1 MLRRWGAW
9 SRKAALD
16 FITPRLFL
24 AAMRRRWLFFL
35 ITLLVLVASGWW
47 GVPWLVPLPE
57 ALLRPPPASTL
68 YLASDG
74 TPLRHLLNEDG
85 TRSAPAVRYSDIPP
99 VLVHALLA
107 AEDKRF
113 FSHGGVDLLAVA
125 RAGWDNARSGRVVSG
140 ASTIHQQLIK
150 NTTPKGGRRTFGVKL
165 VEALRA
171 RHLAMAWQEED
182 ILAAYANHISFGNLM
197 TGAATAASGYF
208 HKPLGD
214 LTPAEAAL
222 LAALPQSPVRLNPFR
237 RLEAVLP
244 RQRRILNKM
253 HTLGWLDDEQHRV
266 ALAQPIVL
274 QRFSGGFEAPHAVEM
289 LRGQTAGA
297 PVVRTALNATLQ
309 QHIETIIAQRLDSL
323 KARHVSHGA
332 VVVIENATGAVLAL
346 AGSRDFFSEDGG
358 QLNGAWAPHSPGS
371 ALKPFTYLI
380 AFERGATP
388 ASIVADLPA
397 EFATSS
403 GTYRPENF
411 SLRSHGPMTYRHAL
425 GNSLN
430 ISAVKVLDSIGGA
443 ETLLPRLREL
453 GLSTLDEN
461 AAHYGLG
468 LTIGNA
474 SVRLI
479 ELANAYACLARL
491 GVFKPWTLLHDAPA
505 VEERRLL
512 GENESWL
519 IADILSDNQAREMA
533 FGTRS
538 VLRLPFKCAVKTG
551 TSSTFRDNWTLGY
564 TPEFTVGVW
573 VGNFDNT
580 PMQDVS
586 GVTGAGPIFRDV
598 MLHLHEKQ
606 PATWFSRPAAITPAR
621 IDPRTGKRLTPQTP
635 PARLSREEFFISTQ
649 MPPVAQAS
657 DYDARGRALL
667 SREYAEWVQSPANWL
682 GDLVTTSDNEA
693 RPQLRITNPIPGT
706 VVILDPDIRNNG
718 GRLLLQ
724 AAGAAQPSWT
734 CSTLQLQDDGGN
746 VVALLKPGRH
756 EIEVRDDAGGRSA
769 RTFVIVREE

>member
-1 MLRRWGAW
+1 
-9 SRKAALD
+9 
-16 FITPRLFL
+16 
-24 AAMRRRWLFFL
+24 MRRRWKATL
-35 ITLLVLVASGWW
+35 ITLLVLGAAGWW
-47 GVPWLVPLPE
+47 GLPWVVPLPD
-57 ALLRPPPASTL
+57 ALSKPPAASTL
-68 YLASDG
+68 YLARDG

-85 TRSAPAVRYSDIPP
+85 TRSAPPVKFAEIPAT
-99 VLVHALLA
+99 LVHAFLA

-113 FSHGGVDLLAVA
+113 FSHGGVDWIAIG
-125 RAGWDNARSGRVVSG
+125 RAAWDNARNGRIVSG

-150 NTTPKGGRRTFGVKL
+150 NTTPHSGGRTLGVK
-165 VEALRA
+165 VIEALQA
-171 RHLAMAWQEED
+171 RRLAMSWSREEVF
-182 ILAAYANHISFGNLM
+182 AAYANRISFGNLM

-208 HKPLGD
+208 HKPLND
-214 LTPAEAAL
+214 LTPAECAL
-222 LAALPQSPVRLNPFR
+222 LAALPQSPARLNPFR
-237 RLEAVLP
+237 KLEAVLP
-244 RQRRILNKM
+244 RQRRILDKM
-253 HTLGWLDDEQHRV
+253 RELGWLDDEQHRV
-266 ALAQPIVL
+266 ALSQNIVL
-274 QRFSGGFEAPHAVEM
+274 QRFSGGFEAPHAIEM
-289 LRGQTAGA
+289 LRGESNA
-297 PVVRTALNATLQ
+297 PIIRTTIDIALQ
-309 QHIETIIAQRLDSL
+309 QQIETIVGQRLETL
-323 KARHVSHGA
+323 QGRHVTHGA

-346 AGSRDFFSEDGG
+346 AGSRDFFAKDGG

-371 ALKPFTYLI
+371 AMKPFTYLI

-388 ASIVADLPA
+388 ASIVADLPI
-397 EFATSS
+397 EFATAS

-411 SLRSHGPMTYRHAL
+411 SLKSYGPMTYRHAL

-430 ISAVKVLDSIGGA
+430 ISAVRVLDSIGGA

-453 GLSTLDEN
+453 GLSTLTEN

-491 GVFKPWTLLHDAPA
+491 GRFKPWTLRSDAPA
-505 VEERRLL
+505 AEERRLL

-519 IADILSDNQAREMA
+519 IADILSDNQAREMS
-533 FGTRS
+533 FGSHS

-598 MLHLHEKQ
+598 MLHLHEKH
-606 PATWFSRPAAITPAR
+606 PASWFARPAAIKHAR
-621 IDPRTGKRLTPQTP
+621 IDPRTGKRLTPLTP
-635 PARLSREEFFISTQ
+635 PARLSREELFAGDNF
-649 MPPVAQAS
+649 PPVAQAS
-657 DYDARGRALL
+657 DYDTRGRAILP
-667 SREYAEWVQSPANWL
+667 REYTEWARSNANWL
-682 GDLVTTSDNEA
+682 GDLVTTAETDA

-718 GRLLLQ
+718 NRLLLQ
-724 AAGAAQPSWT
+724 AAGSAQPRWS
-734 CSTLQLQDDGGN
+734 CQTLELRNEDN
-746 VVALLKPGRH
+746 HTFAILKPGRH
-756 EIEVRDDAGGRSA
+756 EIELRDEANGLSA
-769 RTFVIVREE
+769 KTFVIVQEE

>member
-1 MLRRWGAW
+1 
-9 SRKAALD
+9 
-16 FITPRLFL
+16 
-24 AAMRRRWLFFL
+24 MRRRWLLFL
-35 ITLLVLVASGWW
+35 VTLLALAAVGWW

-68 YLASDG
+68 YLARDG

-85 TRSAPAVRYSDIPP
+85 TRSAPPVKFAEMPP
-99 VLVHALLA
+99 VLVNALLA

-113 FSHGGVDLLAVA
+113 YSHGGVDLLAVA
-125 RAGWDNARSGRVVSG
+125 RASRDNLSSGRVFSG

-150 NTTPKGGRRTFGVKL
+150 NTTPKAGRRGLCVKF

-171 RHLAMAWQEED
+171 RHLAMAWKEED

-197 TGAATAASGYF
+197 TGIATAASGYF

-237 RLEAVLP
+237 KLEAVLP
-244 RQRRILNKM
+244 RQRRILDKM
-253 HTLGWLDDEQHRV
+253 HALGWLDDEQHRV

-289 LRGQTAGA
+289 LRASNVKQAASLPSGSEA
-297 PVVRTALNATLQ
+297 PNAVVRTTIHATLQ

-332 VVVIENATGAVLAL
+332 VVVIDNATGAVRAL

-358 QLNGAWAPHSPGS
+358 QLNGAWTPHSPGS

-388 ASIVADLPA
+388 ASIVADLPV
-397 EFATSS
+397 EFSTNS

-411 SLRSHGPMTYRHAL
+411 SLRSYGPMTYRHAL

-453 GLSTLDEN
+453 GIGTLNEN

-491 GVFKPWTLLHDAPA
+491 GTFKPWTLLHDAPTA
-505 VEERRLL
+505 DARRML

-564 TPEFTVGVW
+564 TPEYTVGVW

-606 PATWFSRPAAITPAR
+606 PATWFAQPSAITHAR

-635 PARLSREEFFISTQ
+635 PARLSREEFFLNTQ
-649 MPPVAQAS
+649 LPPVAQTS
-657 DYDARGRALL
+657 DYDTRGRALL
-667 SREYAEWVQSPANWL
+667 PREYAEWVQSNANWL
-682 GDLVTTSDNEA
+682 GDLVTTTDADA

-706 VVILDPDIRNNG
+706 VVILDPDISNNG
-718 GRLLLQ
+718 SRLLLQ
-724 AAGAAQPSWT
+724 ATGASQPRWT
-734 CSTLQLQDDGGN
+734 CSTLEIQNDGGN
-746 VVALLKPGRH
+746 IFAILKPGRH
-756 EIEVRDDAGGRSA
+756 EIEVREEAGGESA
-769 RTFVIVREE
+769 KTFVIVREE

>member
-1 MLRRWGAW
+1 M
-9 SRKAALD
+9 
-16 FITPRLFL
+16 
-24 AAMRRRWLFFL
+24 
-35 ITLLVLVASGWW
+35 
-47 GVPWLVPLPE
+47 PLPE
-57 ALLRPPPASTL
+57 ALLKPNPGSTL
-68 YLASDG
+68 YLARDG
-74 TPLRHLLNEDG
+74 TPLRHLLDENG
-85 TRSAPAVRYSDIPP
+85 TRSARPVTFAEIPLP
-99 VLVHALLA
+99 LVQALLA

-113 FSHGGVDLLAVA
+113 FSHGGIDLLAIA
-125 RAGWDNARSGRVVSG
+125 RAASDNLRSGHVVSG

-150 NTTPKGGRRTFGVKL
+150 NTTPQRGKRTLWVKII
-165 VEALRA
+165 EALQA
-171 RHLAMAWQEED
+171 RRLAMSWSRED
-182 ILAAYANHISFGNLM
+182 VFAAYANRISFGNLM

-208 HKPLGD
+208 HKSLGD
-214 LTPAEAAL
+214 LTPAECAL
-222 LAALPQSPVRLNPFR
+222 LASLPQSPARLNPFR
-237 RLEAVLP
+237 NLEGVLP
-244 RQRRILNKM
+244 RQRRILDHM
-253 HTLGWLDDEQHRV
+253 HTLGWLNDEQHRV
-266 ALAQPIVL
+266 AMDQKIVL

-289 LRGQTAGA
+289 LRGESSAATI
-297 PVVRTALNATLQ
+297 RTTLDATLQ
-309 QHIETIIAQRLDSL
+309 QQVETILAQRLEAL
-323 KARHVSHGA
+323 RGRHVTHGA
-332 VVVIENATGAVLAL
+332 VVVIENSSGAVLAL
-346 AGSRDFFSEDGG
+346 AGSRDFFAKDGG

-371 ALKPFTYLI
+371 AMKPFTYLI

-388 ASIVADLPA
+388 ASIVADLPI

-403 GTYRPENF
+403 GTYKPENF
-411 SLRSHGPMTYRHAL
+411 SLRSYGPMTYRQAL

-430 ISAVKVLDSIGGA
+430 ISAVRVLDSIGGA

-453 GLSTLDEN
+453 GLTTLNED

-491 GVFKPWTLLHDAPA
+491 GRLKPWTLRSDASTT
-505 VEERRLL
+505 EERRLL

-533 FGTRS
+533 FGSWS

-586 GVTGAGPIFRDV
+586 GVTGAGPVFRDV

-606 PATWFSRPAAITPAR
+606 PATWFARPAAITHAR

-635 PARLSREEFFISTQ
+635 PARVSREDYFITDK

-657 DYDARGRALL
+657 DYDASGRVILP
-667 SREYAEWVQSPANWL
+667 RDYAAWVPSNANWL
-682 GDLVTTSDNEA
+682 GDLVTTAGVDA
-693 RPQLRITNPIPGT
+693 KPVLRITNPIPGT
-706 VVILDPDIRNNG
+706 VVILDPDIRNSGN
-718 GRLLLQ
+718 RLLLQ
-724 AAGAAQPSWT
+724 AAGTTQPRWT
-734 CSTLQLQDDGGN
+734 CKTLELRSESPHTF
-746 VVALLKPGRH
+746 AILKPGRH
-756 EIEVRDDAGGRSA
+756 EIELRDEASGLSVK
-769 RTFVIVREE
+769 TFVIVQEE

>member
-1 MLRRWGAW
+1 MLAFPSQRM
-9 SRKAALD
+9 
-16 FITPRLFL
+16 FL
-24 AAMRRRWLFFL
+24 SPMRRRWKAIV
-35 ITLLVLVASGWW
+35 ITLLALAAVGWW

-57 ALLRPPPASTL
+57 LLLKPATSSTR

-74 TPLRHLLNEDG
+74 TPVRHLLDENG
-85 TRSAPAVRYSDIPP
+85 SRSSPP
-99 VLVHALLA
+99 VKFAELPTTLVHALLA

-113 FSHGGVDLLAVA
+113 FSHGGIDFFAIA
-125 RAGWDNARSGRVVSG
+125 RATWDNTRNKRIVSG

-150 NTTPKGGRRTFGVKL
+150 NTTPRSGKRTLWIKVI
-165 VEALRA
+165 EALQA
-171 RHLAMAWQEED
+171 RRLAMSWSRED
-182 ILAAYANHISFGNLM
+182 VLAAYANRISFGNLM
-197 TGAATAASGYF
+197 TGVATAASGYF
-208 HKPLGD
+208 HKPLND
-214 LTPAEAAL
+214 LTPAECAL
-222 LAALPQSPVRLNPFR
+222 LAALPQSPGRLNPFR
-237 RLEAVLP
+237 NLEAVLP
-244 RQRRILNKM
+244 RQRRILDQM
-253 HTLGWLDDEQHRV
+253 HALGWLDDEQHRV
-266 ALAQPIVL
+266 ASNQPIVL

-289 LRGQTAGA
+289 LRGESDAATI
-297 PVVRTALNATLQ
+297 RTTLDATLQ
-309 QHIETIIAQRLDSL
+309 QQVETIIAQRLDAL
-323 KARHVSHGA
+323 KGRHVTHGA

-346 AGSRDFFSEDGG
+346 AGSRDFFASDGG

-371 ALKPFTYLI
+371 AVKPFTYEI

-388 ASIVADLPA
+388 ASIVADLPI
-397 EFATSS
+397 EFSTAS
-403 GTYRPENF
+403 GTYRPENY
-411 SLRSHGPMTYRHAL
+411 SLRSYGPMTYRYAL

-430 ISAVKVLDSIGGA
+430 ISAVRVLDSIGGA

-453 GLSTLDEN
+453 GLTTLTED

-491 GVFKPWTLLHDAPA
+491 GRFKPWTLRSDVPA
-505 VEERRLL
+505 TDERQLL

-519 IADILSDNQAREMA
+519 IGDILSDNQAREMS
-533 FGTRS
+533 FGTHS

-598 MLHLHEKQ
+598 MLHLHEKH
-606 PATWFSRPAAITPAR
+606 PATWFERPAAIKPAR

-635 PARLSREEFFISTQ
+635 PARVSREDYFIPDQ
-649 MPPVAQAS
+649 FPPVAQVS
-657 DYDARGRALL
+657 DYDSRGRAILP
-667 SREYAEWVQSPANWL
+667 REYANWVKSSANWL
-682 GDLVTTSDNEA
+682 GDLVTTTETDA

-706 VVILDPDIRNNG
+706 IVILDPDIRNSG
-718 GRLLLQ
+718 SRLLLQ
-724 AAGAAQPSWT
+724 ATGTTQPRWT
-734 CSTLQLQDDGGN
+734 CKGLELRVEDTHTF
-746 VVALLKPGRH
+746 AILKPGRH
-756 EIEVRDDAGGRSA
+756 EIELRDEASGLTA
-769 RTFVIVREE
+769 KTFVIVKEE

>member
-1 MLRRWGAW
+1 MRG
-9 SRKAALD
+9 
-16 FITPRLFL
+16 RLFL
-24 AAMRRRWLFFL
+24 HAMRRRLVIFL
-35 ITLLVLVASGWW
+35 ITLVVLAAVGWW
-47 GVPWLVPLPE
+47 GLPWLAPLPD
-57 ALLRPPPASTL
+57 ALLKTPPVSTL
-68 YLASDG
+68 YLARDG
-74 TPLRHLLNEDG
+74 TPLRHLLNADG
-85 TRSAPAVRYSDIPP
+85 TRSAPPVSYAEIPP
-99 VLVHALLA
+99 VVVHGLLA

-113 FSHGGVDLLAVA
+113 FSHGGIDLLAVA
-125 RAGWDNARSGRVVSG
+125 RAGWDNAQSGRIVSG
-140 ASTIHQQLIK
+140 ASTLHQQLIK
-150 NTTPKGGRRTFGVKL
+150 NTSPREGKRTLAVKCL
-165 VEALRA
+165 EALRA
-171 RHLAMAWQEED
+171 RHLAMSWRDED
-182 ILAAYANHISFGNLM
+182 VLAAYANHISFGNLM
-197 TGAATAASGYF
+197 TGITTAASGYF

-222 LAALPQSPVRLNPFR
+222 LAALPQSPARLNPFR
-237 RLEAVLP
+237 KLDAVLP
-244 RQRRILNKM
+244 RQRQILDKM
-253 HTLGWLDDEQHRV
+253 HALGWLDTEQHRV
-266 ALAQPIVL
+266 ALAQPLVL

-289 LRGQTAGA
+289 LRGQAST
-297 PVVRTALNATLQ
+297 PVVRTSLDASLQ
-309 QHIETIIAQRLDSL
+309 QQVETIIGQRLNAL
-323 KARHVSHGA
+323 KDRHVTHGA

-346 AGSRDFFSEDGG
+346 AGSRDFFASDGG

-388 ASIVADLPA
+388 ASVVADLPT
-397 EFATSS
+397 EFSTRS

-411 SLRSHGPMTYRHAL
+411 SLRSYGPMTYRQAL

-430 ISAVKVLDSIGGA
+430 ISAVRVLDSIGGA

-453 GLSTLDEN
+453 GLGTLQED
-461 AAHYGLG
+461 APHYGLG

-491 GVFKPWTLLHDAPA
+491 GSFKPWTLVLEPPA
-505 VEERRLL
+505 TEERQLL
-512 GENESWL
+512 GASESWL

-533 FGTRS
+533 FGSRS

-564 TPEFTVGVW
+564 TPEYTVGVW

-598 MLHLHEKQ
+598 MLHLHKKR
-606 PATWFSRPAAITPAR
+606 PATWFDRPAGITSAR
-621 IDPRTGKRLTPQTP
+621 IDPRTGKRLTPQAP
-635 PARLSREEFFISTQ
+635 PSRLSREEFFVTGQ
-649 MPPVAQAS
+649 LPPAAQAG
-657 DYDARGRALL
+657 DYDTHGRAILP
-667 SREYAEWVQSPANWL
+667 REYATWVTSSANWL
-682 GDLVTTSDNEA
+682 GDLVTTATADA

-724 AAGAAQPSWT
+724 ASGVTEVHWMCATLELEMDGAHT
-734 CSTLQLQDDGGN
+734 F
-746 VVALLKPGRH
+746 ALLKPGRH
-756 EIEVRDDAGGRSA
+756 EIEVRDKASGLNA
-769 RTFVIVREE
+769 KTFVIVKDE

>member
-1 MLRRWGAW
+1 
-9 SRKAALD
+9 
-16 FITPRLFL
+16 
-24 AAMRRRWLFFL
+24 MRRRRLLFL
-35 ITLLVLVASGWW
+35 LTLGALAAAGWW

-68 YLASDG
+68 YLAGDG

-85 TRSAPAVRYSDIPP
+85 TRSAPPVTYAEMPP

-125 RAGWDNARSGRVVSG
+125 RAAWGNARGGRVISG

-150 NTTPKGGRRTFGVKL
+150 NTMPRAAKRGFGVKFI
-165 VEALRA
+165 EALRA
-171 RHLAMAWQEED
+171 RRLAMSWRDED
-182 ILAAYANHISFGNLM
+182 VMAAYANHISFGNLM
-197 TGAATAASGYF
+197 TGVATAASGYF

-222 LAALPQSPVRLNPFR
+222 LAALPQSPARLNPFR
-237 RLEAVLP
+237 ILDAVLP
-244 RQRRILNKM
+244 RQRRILDKM
-253 HTLGWLDDEQHRV
+253 HALGWLGDEEHRV

-289 LRGQTAGA
+289 LRGRPAA
-297 PVVRTALNATLQ
+297 PVVRTTLDARLQ
-309 QHIETIIAQRLDSL
+309 QHIETIIGGRLEAL
-323 KARHVSHGA
+323 KGRHVTHGA
-332 VVVIENATGAVLAL
+332 VVVIENATGAVRAL
-346 AGSRDFFSEDGG
+346 AGSRDFFSADGG

-388 ASIVADLPA
+388 ASIVADLPT
-397 EFATSS
+397 EFATAS

-411 SLRSHGPMTYRHAL
+411 SLRSYGPMTYRHAL

-430 ISAVKVLDSIGGA
+430 ISAVKVLDAIGGA
-443 ETLLPRLREL
+443 ETLLPRLRGL
-453 GLSTLDEN
+453 GMSTLPED

-474 SVRLI
+474 SVRLV

-491 GVFKPWTLLHDAPA
+491 GMFQPWTLLHAETGA
-505 VEERRLL
+505 AGRRLL
-512 GENESWL
+512 GEHESWL

-533 FGTRS
+533 FGSRS
-538 VLRLPFKCAVKTG
+538 VLRLPFQCAVKTG
-551 TSSTFRDNWTLGY
+551 TSSTFRDNWTLGF

-598 MLHLHEKQ
+598 MLHLHERR
-606 PATWFSRPAAITPAR
+606 PATWYARPAAITHAR
-621 IDPRTGKRLTPQTP
+621 IDPRTGKRLTPQAP
-635 PARLSREEFFISTQ
+635 PSRLSREEWFVAGR
-649 MPPVAQAS
+649 MPPVAQAA
-657 DYDARGRALL
+657 DYDERGRAILP
-667 SREYAEWVQSPANWL
+667 REYATWIQSGSNWL
-682 GDLVTTSDNEA
+682 GDLVVAGEPA
-693 RPQLRITNPIPGT
+693 VRPQPRITHPIAGT

-718 GRLLLQ
+718 SRLLLQ
-724 AAGAAQPSWT
+724 ASGVTQPQWS
-734 CSTLQLQDDGGN
+734 CQTLELRADHPHTF
-746 VVALLKPGRH
+746 AILRPGRH
-756 EIEVRDDAGGRSA
+756 EIELRDGATGLTA

>member
-1 MLRRWGAW
+1 MHRRW
-9 SRKAALD
+9 KALSV
-16 FITPRLFL
+16 
-24 AAMRRRWLFFL
+24 
-35 ITLLVLVASGWW
+35 TLLALVAVGWW

-57 ALLRPPPASTL
+57 ALLKPATPSTR
-68 YLASDG
+68 YLARDG
-74 TPLRHLLNEDG
+74 TPLRHLLDENG
-85 TRSAPAVRYSDIPP
+85 NRSAPPVTFAEIPQP
-99 VLVHALLA
+99 LLHALLA

-113 FSHGGVDLLAVA
+113 FSHSGIDLLAIA
-125 RAGWDNARSGRVVSG
+125 RAARDNARSGHVVSG

-150 NTTPKGGRRTFGVKL
+150 NTTPRTGKRTLWTKL
-165 VEALRA
+165 VEALQA
-171 RHLAMAWQEED
+171 RHLAMSWSREEVF
-182 ILAAYANHISFGNLM
+182 AAYANRISFGNLM

-214 LTPAEAAL
+214 LTPAECAL
-222 LAALPQSPVRLNPFR
+222 LAALPQSPARLNPFR
-237 RLEAVLP
+237 NPESVLP
-244 RQRRILNKM
+244 RQRRILDQM
-253 HTLGWLDDEQHRV
+253 HALGWLSEEQHRV
-266 ALAQPIVL
+266 ALDQPIVL

-289 LRGQTAGA
+289 LRGDSNAATI
-297 PVVRTALNATLQ
+297 RTTLDATLQ
-309 QHIETIIAQRLDSL
+309 QQVETIIAQRLDAL
-323 KARHVSHGA
+323 KGRHVSHGA
-332 VVVIENATGAVLAL
+332 VVVIKNATSAVLAL
-346 AGSRDFFSEDGG
+346 AGSRDFFASDGG

-371 ALKPFTYLI
+371 AMKPFTYEM

-388 ASIVADLPA
+388 ASIVADLPI
-397 EFATSS
+397 EFTTAS
-403 GTYRPENF
+403 GTYRPENY
-411 SLRSHGPMTYRHAL
+411 SLRSYGPMTYRYAL

-430 ISAVKVLDSIGGA
+430 ISAVRVLDSIGGA

-453 GLSTLDEN
+453 GLTTLTED

-491 GVFKPWTLLHDAPA
+491 GRFKPWTLRTDAPA
-505 VEERRLL
+505 VEERRML

-519 IADILSDNQAREMA
+519 IADILSDNQAREMS
-533 FGTRS
+533 FGSYS

-551 TSSTFRDNWTLGY
+551 TSSTFRDNWTVGY

-598 MLHLHEKQ
+598 MLHLHEKH
-606 PATWFSRPAAITPAR
+606 PATWFERPAVITHAR

-635 PARLSREEFFISTQ
+635 PARVSREDWFIADHF
-649 MPPVAQAS
+649 PPVAQAS
-657 DYDARGRALL
+657 DYDSRGRAILP
-667 SREYAEWVQSPANWL
+667 REYAEWVQSSANWL
-682 GDLVTTSDNEA
+682 GDLVTTAETDA

-718 GRLLLQ
+718 SRLLLQ
-724 AAGAAQPSWT
+724 ATGATQPHWS
-734 CSTLQLQDDGGN
+734 SKTLELRPETPHTF
-746 VVALLKPGRH
+746 AILKPGRH
-756 EIEVRDDAGGRSA
+756 EIEMRDEASGLSA
-769 RTFVIVREE
+769 KTFVIVQEE

>member
-1 MLRRWGAW
+1 
-9 SRKAALD
+9 
-16 FITPRLFL
+16 
-24 AAMRRRWLFFL
+24 MRRRLKAIL
-35 ITLLVLVASGWW
+35 ITLLVLAAVGWW
-47 GVPWLVPLPE
+47 GIPWLVSLPV
-57 ALLRPPPASTL
+57 ALSKPPPASKL
-68 YLASDG
+68 YLARDG

-85 TRSAPAVRYSDIPP
+85 TRSAPPVKYAEIPP
-99 VLVHALLA
+99 PLVQALLA

-113 FSHGGVDLLAVA
+113 FSHSGIDLIAVG
-125 RAGWDNARSGRVVSG
+125 RATWDNTRSGRIVSG

-150 NTTPKGGRRTFGVKL
+150 NTSLRSDKRTLRVKF
-165 VEALRA
+165 VEALQA
-171 RHLAMAWQEED
+171 RRLAMSWSHED
-182 ILAAYANHISFGNLM
+182 VLAAYANHISFGNLM

-208 HKPLGD
+208 HKPLKD
-214 LTPAEAAL
+214 LTPAECAL
-222 LAALPQSPVRLNPFR
+222 LAALPQSPARLNPFR
-237 RLEAVLP
+237 SLEAVLP
-244 RQRRILNKM
+244 RQRRILDQM

-266 ALAQPIVL
+266 ALSQSIVL
-274 QRFSGGFEAPHAVEM
+274 QRFSGGFEAPHAIEM
-289 LRGQTAGA
+289 LRGESNTTTI
-297 PVVRTALNATLQ
+297 RTTLDATLQ
-309 QHIETIIAQRLDSL
+309 QHIETIIAQRLEAL
-323 KARHVSHGA
+323 KGRHVTHGA
-332 VVVIENATGAVLAL
+332 VVVIENASGAVVAL

-358 QLNGAWAPHSPGS
+358 QLNGAWALHSPGS

-388 ASIVADLPA
+388 ASIVADLPI
-397 EFATSS
+397 EFATAS

-411 SLRSHGPMTYRHAL
+411 SLRSYGPMTYRHAL

-430 ISAVKVLDSIGGA
+430 ISAVRVLDSIGGA

-453 GLSTLDEN
+453 SFTTLNED

-491 GVFKPWTLLHDAPA
+491 GRFKPWSLRSDAPA
-505 VEERRLL
+505 TEERRLL

-519 IADILSDNQAREMA
+519 ITDILSDNQAREMA
-533 FGTRS
+533 FGSHS

-606 PATWFSRPAAITPAR
+606 PATWFDRPAAIKHAR
-621 IDPRTGKRLTPQTP
+621 IDPRTGKRLTPLTP
-635 PARLSREEFFISTQ
+635 PSRLSREELFISDN
-649 MPPVAQAS
+649 MPPVAQAV
-657 DYDARGRALL
+657 DYDASGRAILP
-667 SREYAEWVQSPANWL
+667 REYADWVQSSANWL
-682 GDLVTTSDNEA
+682 GDLVTTAEADA

-706 VVILDPDIRNNG
+706 VVILDPDIRNKGN
-718 GRLLLQ
+718 RLLLQ
-724 AAGAAQPSWT
+724 ATGATQPRWN
-734 CSTLQLQDDGGN
+734 CKTLELRSEDTHTF
-746 VVALLKPGRH
+746 AILKPGRH
-756 EIEVRDDAGGRSA
+756 EIELRDEASGLSA
-769 RTFVIVREE
+769 KTFVIVQEE

>member
-1 MLRRWGAW
+1 MLRRW
-9 SRKAALD
+9 RT
-16 FITPRLFL
+16 I
-24 AAMRRRWLFFL
+24 L
-35 ITLLVLVASGWW
+35 ITLLALAVCGWW

-57 ALLRPPPASTL
+57 ALLKPPPASTL
-68 YLASDG
+68 YLARDG

-85 TRSAPAVRYSDIPP
+85 TRSAPPVKFSEIPP
-99 VLVHALLA
+99 LLIHAVLA

-113 FSHGGVDLLAVA
+113 FSHGGIDLIAVG
-125 RAGWDNARSGRVVSG
+125 RAAWDNARSGRIVSG

-150 NTTPKGGRRTFGVKL
+150 NTTPRSGKRTLSVKIT
-165 VEALRA
+165 EALQA
-171 RHLAMAWQEED
+171 RRLAMSWSRED
-182 ILAAYANHISFGNLM
+182 VLAAYANRISFGNLM

-214 LTPAEAAL
+214 LTPAECAL
-222 LAALPQSPVRLNPFR
+222 LAALPQSPARLNPFR
-237 RLEAVLP
+237 NLAGVLP
-244 RQRRILNKM
+244 RQRRILDQM
-253 HTLGWLDDEQHRV
+253 HTLGWLSDEQHRV
-266 ALAQPIVL
+266 ALSQTIVL
-274 QRFSGGFEAPHAVEM
+274 ERFSGGFEAPHAVEM
-289 LRGQTAGA
+289 LRGETNGTTI
-297 PVVRTALNATLQ
+297 RTTLNATLQ
-309 QHIETIIAQRLDSL
+309 QQVETIIAQRLDSL
-323 KARHVSHGA
+323 KDRHVTHGA

-346 AGSRDFFSEDGG
+346 AGSRDFFAKDGG

-371 ALKPFTYLI
+371 AMKPFTYLI

-388 ASIVADLPA
+388 ASIVADLPI
-397 EFATSS
+397 EFTTAS
-403 GTYRPENF
+403 GTYKPENY
-411 SLRSHGPMTYRHAL
+411 SLRSYGPMTYRHAL

-430 ISAVKVLDSIGGA
+430 ISAVRVLDSIGGA

-453 GLSTLDEN
+453 GLTTLNEN

-491 GVFKPWTLLHDAPA
+491 GRFKPWTLRSEAPTA
-505 VEERRLL
+505 EERRLL
-512 GENESWL
+512 GENESWF

-551 TSSTFRDNWTLGY
+551 TSSTFRDNWTVGY

-598 MLHLHEKQ
+598 MLHLHEKHA
-606 PATWFSRPAAITPAR
+606 ATWFDRSAAITHAR
-621 IDPRTGKRLTPQTP
+621 IDPRTGKRLTPLTP
-635 PARLSREEFFISTQ
+635 PARVSREEYFIGEK

-657 DYDARGRALL
+657 DYDARGRAILP
-667 SREYAEWVQSPANWL
+667 REYAAWVQSSANWL
-682 GDLVTTSDNEA
+682 GDLVTTADTDP

-718 GRLLLQ
+718 NRLLLQ
-724 AAGAAQPSWT
+724 ATGSTQPRWS
-734 CSTLQLQDDGGN
+734 CKTLELRSESPHTF
-746 VVALLKPGRH
+746 AILKPGRH
-756 EIEVRDDAGGRSA
+756 EIELRDEANGLTA
-769 RTFVIVREE
+769 KTFVIVQEE

>member
-1 MLRRWGAW
+1 
-9 SRKAALD
+9 
-16 FITPRLFL
+16 
-24 AAMRRRWLFFL
+24 MRRRWKAIL
-35 ITLLVLVASGWW
+35 ITLFVFTAVGWW

-57 ALLRPPPASTL
+57 TLLQPPPSSTL
-68 YLASDG
+68 YLARDG
-74 TPLRHLLNEDG
+74 TPLRHLLNENG
-85 TRSAPAVRYSDIPP
+85 TRSAPPVKFAEIPP
-99 VLVHALLA
+99 TLVHALLA

-113 FSHGGVDLLAVA
+113 FSHGGIDLLAIS
-125 RAGWDNARSGRVVSG
+125 RAAWDNVRSGHIVSG

-150 NTTPKGGRRTFGVKL
+150 NTTPQNGKRTLWIKL
-165 VEALRA
+165 VEALQA
-171 RHLAMAWQEED
+171 RRLAMSWSRED
-182 ILAAYANHISFGNLM
+182 VLAAYANRISFGNLM

-208 HKPLGD
+208 HKPLND
-214 LTPAEAAL
+214 LTPAECAL
-222 LAALPQSPVRLNPFR
+222 LAALPQSPARLNPFR
-237 RLEAVLP
+237 SLEAVLP
-244 RQRRILNKM
+244 RQRRILDQM
-253 HTLGWLDDEQHRV
+253 HKLHWLDDEQHNV
-266 ALAQPIVL
+266 ALGQKIVL
-274 QRFSGGFEAPHAVEM
+274 QRFSGGFEAPHVIAM
-289 LRGQTAGA
+289 LRGESSATTI
-297 PVVRTALNATLQ
+297 RTTLDATLQ
-309 QHIETIIAQRLDSL
+309 QQVETIIAQRLESL
-323 KARHVSHGA
+323 KGRHVTHAA
-332 VVVIENATGAVLAL
+332 VVVIENATGAVLSL
-346 AGSRDFFSEDGG
+346 AGSRDFFAKDGG

-371 ALKPFTYLI
+371 AMKPFTYLL

-388 ASIVADLPA
+388 ASIVADLPI
-397 EFATSS
+397 EFATST

-411 SLRSHGPMTYRHAL
+411 SLRSFGPMTYRYAL

-430 ISAVKVLDSIGGA
+430 ISAVRVLDAIGGA
-443 ETLLPRLREL
+443 ETLLPKLREL
-453 GLSTLDEN
+453 GLTTLTED

-491 GVFKPWTLLHDAPA
+491 GRLKPWTLLRDAPA

-533 FGTRS
+533 FGSYS

-551 TSSTFRDNWTLGY
+551 TSSTFRDNWTLGF

-598 MLHLHEKQ
+598 LLHLHEKH
-606 PATWFSRPAAITPAR
+606 PATWFDRPAAIKHAR

-635 PARLSREEFFISTQ
+635 PARVSREEFFIADNF
-649 MPPVAQAS
+649 PPVAQAS
-657 DYDARGRALL
+657 DYDARGRAILP
-667 SREYAEWVQSPANWL
+667 REYAAWIPTSANWL
-682 GDLVTTSDNEA
+682 GDLVTTADSDA

-718 GRLLLQ
+718 NRLLLQ
-724 AAGAAQPSWT
+724 AAG
-734 CSTLQLQDDGGN
+734 STHPRWSCQTLELRTEADHTF
-746 VVALLKPGRH
+746 AILKPGRH
-756 EIEVRDDAGGRSA
+756 EIEVRDEASGLSA
-769 RTFVIVREE
+769 KTFVIVQEE